1 MSKIYFDH
9 SIGDVVFTASARDID
24 REIVKAIKIV
34 GMKNQISYGIK
45 YSGGGGILGS
55 LYISSDG
62 YKWYSNSDIF
72 TSLEDA
78 QKRQEKLKKQE
89 AERGSDAN
97 QKEILDMESKLKFD
111 QENLRRKKQGL
122 PLLED
127 DDDDDD

>member
-1 MSKIYFDH
+1 MYKLEIDH
-9 SIGDVVFTASARDID
+9 AIGDVVFTASARDID

-34 GMKNQISYGIK
+34 GMQNRISYGIK
-45 YSGGGGILGS
+45 YSGGGGLLGS
-55 LYISSDG
+55 LYSSSDG
-62 YKWYSNSDIF
+62 YKWYSSSDIF

-89 AERGSDAN
+89 AERDSAAS

-122 PLLED
+122 PLLEEGDYD
-127 DDDDDD
+127 D